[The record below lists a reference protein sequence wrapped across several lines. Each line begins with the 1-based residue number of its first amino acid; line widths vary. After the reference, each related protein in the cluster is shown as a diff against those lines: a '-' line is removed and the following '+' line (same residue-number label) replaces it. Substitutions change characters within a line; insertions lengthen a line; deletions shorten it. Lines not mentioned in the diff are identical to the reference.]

1 MNAIQHHI
9 FALRISIEQLKIG
22 RNWLYILPAVFIAFL
37 FYGIFSFFDAIEST
51 SESAADIPLL
61 GSYVSDGISKTVG
74 LFFWITDA
82 FYKFLILTLL
92 SPVNCLL
99 SEAVDNQVT
108 GATFDGGIVRILKE
122 IWRAIGL
129 LFFSLLL
136 NFVLICVWY
145 LFAWLTGFHVLDE
158 LIYFLITSFFIGFSF
173 YDFSLERYGVGFF
186 GTIEFGFDK
195 MAYMLVTGFLFSLIY
210 LIPQLGLI
218 FAPFL
223 TTIISTVVYLKLKDK
238 IPHNGLTH
246 SNS

>member
-1 MNAIQHHI
+1 M
-9 FALRISIEQLKIG
+9 
-22 RNWLYILPAVFIAFL
+22 
-37 FYGIFSFFDAIEST
+37 
-51 SESAADIPLL
+51 
-61 GSYVSDGISKTVG
+61 
-74 LFFWITDA
+74 
-82 FYKFLILTLL
+82 
-92 SPVNCLL
+92 
-99 SEAVDNQVT
+99 
-108 GATFDGGIVRILKE
+108 
-122 IWRAIGL
+122 
-129 LFFSLLL
+129 
-136 NFVLICVWY
+136 
-145 LFAWLTGFHVLDE
+145 LDE

-223 TTIISTVVYLKLKDK
+223 ITIISTVVYLKLKDK